1 MYLNAHFIEPYCN
14 EIIHNCAWKCCLCE
28 IMATQTV
35 VCFCYYPFFQKHLCR
50 FLNSERNPT
59 VSLDHFYPEDGT
71 LLMQTHF
78 AQRQKSSDKTCGDKT
93 SGDKRSSFCHAVV
106 PPGDK
111 IVTSC
116 LVRKCHFF
124 QKQIFSYNFHLKGEN
139 QSS

>member
-1 MYLNAHFIEPYCN
+1 MQQSLWIISIQKMELFLCN
-14 EIIHNCAWKCCLCE
+14 HILRKDINHRTK
-28 IMATQTV
+28 
-35 VCFCYYPFFQKHLCR
+35 R
-50 FLNSERNPT
+50 
-59 VSLDHFYPEDGT
+59 
-71 LLMQTHF
+71 
-78 AQRQKSSDKTCGDKT
+78 GDKT

-116 LVRKCHFF
+116 LVRKCNFF